1 MVASEIDN
9 VTLTLPSVKTPSHIT
24 KYVYHRYHQTVARSF
39 PKYIQNSFVLDITNV
54 TPSDAGYYGIG
65 VTEIEARSSGGFVLV
80 IKGIWVKILKHLLE
94 KF

>member
-65 VTEIEARSSGGFVLV
+65 VTEIEARSSGGVVLV
-80 IKGIWVKILKHLLE
+80 IKGIGLKILKHLLE